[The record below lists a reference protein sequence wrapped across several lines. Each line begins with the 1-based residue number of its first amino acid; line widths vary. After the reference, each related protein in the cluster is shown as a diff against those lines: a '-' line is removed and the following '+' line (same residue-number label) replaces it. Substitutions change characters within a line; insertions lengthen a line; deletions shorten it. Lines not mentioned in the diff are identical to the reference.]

1 VSVLTKVFVVLLTV
15 FSIALSMLVVAAF
28 AEQQNWKSSA
38 GQWQAAAAAAQAKEQ
53 VATQNASLDLQ
64 RALARHGEDVRT
76 INALKDAR
84 VAAEAKIGD
93 LERLKAESESRL
105 TVEQGAVTSLADHN
119 KLLQAAINREKEL
132 TEKLA
137 TRKSELEQENVDL
150 TDRVK
155 ELTVN
160 MAMAASQIRALR
172 QQIASMEG
180 TPGAEAVT
188 QVPGG
193 PGIVEADTP
202 TAAAP
207 AMPSVTAPI
216 RGEIKDVKGNLA
228 SITVGNADGVAPG
241 MNFLIYRP
249 GQDGKPPLYL
259 GMLRINKVD
268 ANESAGQIDQTS
280 GDVRAG
286 DMVRDELSFV
296 RRG

>member
-1 VSVLTKVFVVLLTV
+1 MSVLTKVFVVLLTV

-28 AEQQNWKSSA
+28 SEQQNWKTSA
-38 GQWQAAAAAAQAKEQ
+38 EQWQATAAAAEAKER
-53 VATQNASLDLQ
+53 VATQNAALELQ
-64 RALARHGEDVRT
+64 RALDRHQEDVRA

-84 VAAEAKIGD
+84 VAGEAKITE
-93 LERLKAESESRL
+93 LERGKAESESRL
-105 TVEQGAVTSLADHN
+105 TVEQGQVTSLADAN
-119 KLLQAAINREKEL
+119 KLLQAAFNREKEL

-137 TRKSELEQENVDL
+137 ARKSELEQENIDL

-172 QQIASMEG
+172 QQIASMET
-180 TPGAEAVT
+180 TPGAGLVA

-202 TAAAP
+202 SAAAP

-241 MNFLIYRP
+241 MTFLIYRP
-249 GQDGKPPLYL
+249 GQPGKSPLYL

-268 ANESAGQIDQTS
+268 ANESAGQIEQAA
-280 GDVRAG
+280 GDVKAG